1 MNKIK
6 FEIKKDNIEVAYKDR
21 MYIKP
26 GCTLDNMNSDPEII
40 ESFDTKE
47 DAIEA
52 LKKYTTD
59 ISTFSSAN
67 GTVFDVTEYY
77 VEGNEYD
84 EEGNI
89 IACNGVWEESKMEIT
104 LVDEGGNTIG
114 TFDNYADA
122 EEAYNNYDE
131 ECEIRLW

>member
-77 VEGNEYD
+77 VEGNEDD